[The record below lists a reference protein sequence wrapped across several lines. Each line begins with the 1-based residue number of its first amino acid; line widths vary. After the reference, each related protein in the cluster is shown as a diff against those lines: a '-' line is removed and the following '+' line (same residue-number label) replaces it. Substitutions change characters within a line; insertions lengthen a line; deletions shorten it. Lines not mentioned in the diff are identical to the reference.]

1 LTRALPARRGI
12 AIKARA
18 TGAWRTIA
26 GGPALQ
32 RPRTLSAGH
41 LCALLAVVA
50 LLASAAAGE
59 EEEAD
64 APQSAASGSSA
75 DVQAELERE
84 KQREVEVLGV
94 ARTRLT
100 YPLIASAGFGVLVA
114 SRSREI
120 DCVTQ
125 CELTGWLASGEA
137 GVGGAEVNFGPA
149 FLIAEL
155 GDNRFLTSRRYMGY
169 ALRASAM
176 RTWGGYTGR
185 PEREWLGGVEG
196 EFTIV
201 SLNLSLGVYRRIGG
215 PDGDPWLVAG
225 GIGWG
230 F

>member
-1 LTRALPARRGI
+1 MIPS
-12 AIKARA
+12 AIR
-18 TGAWRTIA
+18 
-26 GGPALQ
+26 
-32 RPRTLSAGH
+32 SS
-41 LCALLAVVA
+41 CALLAVVV
-50 LLASAAAGE
+50 LVSSGGAAAQE
-59 EEEAD
+59 EPA
-64 APQSAASGSSA
+64 AGALVTAASPDSTG
-75 DVQAELERE
+75 VEAELERE
-84 KQREVEVLGV
+84 KEREIEVLGV
-94 ARTRLT
+94 ARTRLV

-137 GVGGAEVNFGPA
+137 GVGGAQLNLGPA

-169 ALRASAM
+169 ALRGSVM

-201 SLNLSLGVYRRIGG
+201 SLNLTLGVYRRIGG
-215 PDGDPWLVAG
+215 PDGDPWLVSG

>member
-1 LTRALPARRGI
+1 M
-12 AIKARA
+12 
-18 TGAWRTIA
+18 
-26 GGPALQ
+26 Q
-32 RPRTLSAGH
+32 RPGTLSAGG
-41 LCALLAVVA
+41 LRALLAVLVS
-50 LLASAAAGE
+50 LASAGAAAQDE
-59 EEEAD
+59 ATTDTPESVASAD
-64 APQSAASGSSA
+64 AAV
-75 DVQAELERE
+75 VQAELERE
-84 KQREVEVLGV
+84 KEREIEVLGV

-100 YPLIASAGFGVLVA
+100 YPLMASAGFGVLVA

-137 GVGGAEVNFGPA
+137 GIGGAEVNLGPA

-169 ALRASAM
+169 ALRGSVM

-185 PEREWLGGVEG
+185 PKREWLGGVEG